1 MFELFETKYENI
13 YTYICEPKNY
23 FGTTKG
29 EFQAQYNNHKKSFTH
44 CFDEK
49 ATELSN
55 TFRKPSHIWKTR
67 WSDLCVTEKLLIA
80 KAGSRKVLKNG

>member
-1 MFELFETKYENI
+1 MK
-13 YTYICEPKNY
+13 TYICEPKNY
-23 FGTTKG
+23 IGTTKG

-55 TFRKPSHIWKTR
+55 TFRKPLHI
-67 WSDLCVTEKLLIA
+67 
-80 KAGSRKVLKNG
+80 